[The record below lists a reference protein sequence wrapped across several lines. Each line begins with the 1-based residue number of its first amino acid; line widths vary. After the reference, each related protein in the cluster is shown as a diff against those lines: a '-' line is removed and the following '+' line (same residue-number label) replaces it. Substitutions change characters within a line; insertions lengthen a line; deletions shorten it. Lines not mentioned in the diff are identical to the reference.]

1 MPEIRVLHIYS
12 SWTAGGAEKLMLSL
26 AGGLEKKG
34 IKNIIAAPEDSYM
47 FQKALEAGLP
57 AHHFMTKGSFDPF
70 GLVRLFLIIKK
81 EKITLLHAHQGK
93 VFWPCIFMKWL
104 SGNKLKVVF
113 HRHAQLAHRFY
124 SRTHYLFADGIIAIS
139 KAVAQGLIEREK
151 VPANKVTVVYNGTD
165 FSRFNTSVS
174 GEEAR
179 NKYGLKDKL
188 VIGTVAAMNMPK
200 GKGQEYLIEAAQIV
214 KIRFPQARYLIV
226 GTGEIE
232 GYLKKLAV
240 KLGVQ
245 REVVFTGYQE
255 EVEKYIAAMDLFAFL
270 SWDTEGF
277 GQVMVEAQ
285 AQGKPVI
292 GTNIGGI
299 PETFQDNITGILIP
313 SKNSE
318 LLAQVLITLLS
329 DPALMRR
336 MGEKAEAFVKENFS
350 LEKMVEG
357 VMKVYA
363 SAFVQ
368 KN

>member
-1 MPEIRVLHIYS
+1 
-12 SWTAGGAEKLMLSL
+12 
-26 AGGLEKKG
+26 
-34 IKNIIAAPEDSYM
+34 
-47 FQKALEAGLP
+47 
-57 AHHFMTKGSFDPF
+57 
-70 GLVRLFLIIKK
+70 
-81 EKITLLHAHQGK
+81 
-93 VFWPCIFMKWL
+93 
-104 SGNKLKVVF
+104 
-113 HRHAQLAHRFY
+113 
-124 SRTHYLFADGIIAIS
+124 
-139 KAVAQGLIEREK
+139 
-151 VPANKVTVVYNGTD
+151 VVYNGTD